1 MITPYE
7 VADKPV
13 KRPDQKEKCASCGY
27 AIVGADY
34 YKVDGKVYHSG
45 CDRHDNKNVNSN
57 QPDKKTPQEEESK
70 VIKLLV
76 QYFQQHSI
84 KKIKLVNG
92 ELVIMH
98 NNNKTLTTKEVDDD
112 QELQL
117 VRDMVK
123 KSNKQELIKEE
134 LEKMVNNNSNSSSTT
149 PNNNK
154 L

>member
-1 MITPYE
+1 

-13 KRPDQKEKCASCGY
+13 NKPDQKEKCASCGY

-34 YKVDGKVYHSG
+34 YKVDGKVYHFG
-45 CDRHDNKNVNSN
+45 CDRHDNKNDNSN
-57 QPDKKTPQEEESK
+57 RPDKKISQEEESK

-123 KSNKQELIKEE
+123 KSNKQELTKEE